1 MTIAERNNIIEYLTN
16 ADEGEYVE
24 YDGRVVEV
32 TNMSGGRYLFFDEEG
47 NVSGQADS
55 ELICIKFLKEG
66 GLFVRERY
74 AGDAVVVIDC

>member
-1 MTIAERNNIIEYLTN
+1 MTIAERNNIIEYLAN
-16 ADEGEYVE
+16 ADEGECVG

-55 ELICIKFLKEG
+55 ELICIKFLRE

>member
-1 MTIAERNNIIEYLTN
+1 MTIAERNNIIEYLAN
-16 ADEGEYVE
+16 ADEGECVE

-32 TNMSGGRYLFFDEEG
+32 TNMSGGRYLFFDEDG

-66 GLFVRERY
+66 GFFRERY